1 MFNFEKMNIQT
12 FKQINEKAPLKE
24 KSDRKEILRKLSEI
38 TAKHNLGEQFSM
50 DDLYTIARKIFPNLS
65 WSDKIR
71 LSTNFLNACAEL
83 LFASE
88 AEFSEKLNHLTLLF
102 FPEIQNFPFHR
113 INSEQTANIML
124 ESFICKYKVDDKN
137 RDNFRLAINLLMKL
151 YTRHDSKCIDL
162 RLRVHVKNFNMKLC
176 AYPNNEEQISLSLF
190 GYAHNKYER
199 IMSCRPPNSTIIKC
213 TICKLELDSLTTF
226 KGLVILIA
234 EEGIHCKCWQRFLEA
249 NPERNIHPC
258 SAKGCDGSLC
268 HFCDQYKEMQLME
281 FISVINDL
289 FKDGSLS
296 EDVYNDLFDTF
307 CQIIIGGSSMPVMPL
322 MTKLLFYLPSVS
334 IELYQKLFHLIAKFE
349 IFFRRMN
356 CLPRPNFLSKPN
368 LRDFTKA
375 DYDAYMDELKRG
387 QEHFETDIPKLGF
400 CCCNENIDY
409 QDELNRRKARFEQD
423 RHDEKVG
430 NAAVLLYKRTTI

>member
-1 MFNFEKMNIQT
+1 MFNFEKMYRQT
-12 FKQINEKAPLKE
+12 LEQMKEKARLKE
-24 KSDRKEILRKLSEI
+24 ESDRKEILRKLSEI

-65 WSDKIR
+65 WSDEIR

-102 FPEIQNFPFHR
+102 FPEIHNFPFHPM
-113 INSEQTANIML
+113 NSQQIADETL
-124 ESFICKYKVDDKN
+124 KYFIRTNKVNDKN

-151 YTRHDSKCIDL
+151 YTKHDSKVISPSL
-162 RLRVHVKNFNMKLC
+162 NVHVSNFNMKLFP
-176 AYPNNEEQISLSLF
+176 YPNNEEQISLSLF
-190 GYAHNKYER
+190 GYGHNKYKK
-199 IMSCRPPNSTIIKC
+199 IMSSRPTNSTIIKC
-213 TICKLELDSLTTF
+213 TICKLELESLTTF

-349 IFFRRMN
+349 IFFRRMK
-356 CLPRPNFLSKPN
+356 CIPRPNFLSTPN
-368 LRDFTKA
+368 LHNFTKV
-375 DYDAYMDELKRG
+375 DYQAYMDELKRG
-387 QEHFETDIPKLGF
+387 QEHFETVIPKLGF